1 MGRWGGGRCGAKGL
15 CRVWHDSERI
25 VKFKL
30 SFTLSSANVFLSDN
44 RPRVLEPGSTAGSP
58 GYVLWVVWVRL
69 RMQGPTL
76 STGVR
81 GSVKVVW
88 ERFQRSR
95 EQVPRKRAKLSVW
108 QTEFRSP

>member
-1 MGRWGGGRCGAKGL
+1 MGGGALRSKGALQSLARLRKNCQVQAFIYTQFCQCVPFRQQATRAG
-15 CRVWHDSERI
+15 
-25 VKFKL
+25 
-30 SFTLSSANVFLSDN
+30 A
-44 RPRVLEPGSTAGSP
+44 GSTAGSP